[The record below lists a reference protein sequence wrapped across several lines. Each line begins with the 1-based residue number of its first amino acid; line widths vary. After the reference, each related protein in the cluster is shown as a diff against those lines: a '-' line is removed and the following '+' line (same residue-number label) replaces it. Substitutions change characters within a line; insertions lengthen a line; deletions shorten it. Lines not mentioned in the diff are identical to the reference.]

1 MRPINVT
8 PAGEGAIVVRVIGQ
22 VASRNQT
29 LALKPRG
36 AFDRDHASRA
46 DLEPGSDSD
55 VKAGTLAA
63 ILKVAG
69 ITPEELRSLL

>member
-1 MRPINVT
+1 MH
-8 PAGEGAIVVRVIGQ
+8 AGR
-22 VASRNQT
+22 
-29 LALKPRG
+29 
-36 AFDRDHASRA
+36 
-46 DLEPGSDSD
+46 D